1 MVVSIKLNVLIVED
15 DFMIA
20 DMAEEFLVEHGFDV
34 CGTAG
39 TVEEAIALGQLHR
52 PDLALLDCRLAEGGL
67 GTEVATRLLA
77 LGDVGILYATGNST
91 TGALK
96 DADGDASISKPYRA
110 EDLVRALEIVA
121 DIKANGL
128 TARPFP
134 HGFRLLKSASLR
146 QAEFF
151 HG

>member
-1 MVVSIKLNVLIVED
+1 MSIKLKVLIVED

-20 DMAEEFLVEHGFDV
+20 DMAEEFLIEHGFDV

-39 TVEEAIALGQLHR
+39 RVEEAVALGQLHR
-52 PDLALLDCRLAEGGL
+52 PDFALLDCRLAEGGL

-91 TGALK
+91 TGELK
-96 DADGDASISKPYRA
+96 DADGDASIGKPYRA

-121 DIKANGL
+121 DIKANGV
-128 TARPFP
+128 TARRFP
-134 HGFRLLKSASLR
+134 HGFQLLKSASLR

>member
-1 MVVSIKLNVLIVED
+1 MPTKLKVLIAED

-34 CGTAG
+34 CGIAG
-39 TVEEAIALGQLHR
+39 TVEEAVALGQLHH
-52 PDLALLDCRLAEGGL
+52 PDLAMIDYRLADGGL

-77 LGDVGILYATGNST
+77 TDNVGILYATGNYSINT
-91 TGALK
+91 LR
-96 DADGDASISKPYRA
+96 DAEGDASIGKPYRA
-110 EDLVRALEIVA
+110 EDLIRALEIVA
-121 DIKANGL
+121 DIKASGA

-134 HGFRLLKSASLR
+134 SGFQLLKPRSLR
-146 QAEFF
+146 PTELS

>member
-1 MVVSIKLNVLIVED
+1 MSIKLKVLIVED

-20 DMAEEFLVEHGFDV
+20 DMAEEFLIEHGFDV

-39 TVEEAIALGQLHR
+39 RVEEAVALGQLLR

-96 DADGDASISKPYRA
+96 DADGMQA
-110 EDLVRALEIVA
+110 
-121 DIKANGL
+121 
-128 TARPFP
+128 
-134 HGFRLLKSASLR
+134 SASR
-146 QAEFF
+146 TAPRTSSVRWRSSRISRPMA
-151 HG
+151 